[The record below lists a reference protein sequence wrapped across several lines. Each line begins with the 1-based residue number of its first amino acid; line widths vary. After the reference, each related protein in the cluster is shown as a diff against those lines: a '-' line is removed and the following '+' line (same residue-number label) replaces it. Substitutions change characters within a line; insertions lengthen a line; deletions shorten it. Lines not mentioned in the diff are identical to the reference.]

1 VSIAAASSHVSS
13 TVPDISIGH
22 AFFQMVIALAVIG
35 ACAWGGTKL
44 LARLRGGNGARTR
57 SAATNGLTVLSRQ
70 PLGKGLQIAVVRWG
84 EREVL
89 VGISG
94 TTITFLSDPR
104 VEEPQTA
111 AVDPGFS
118 PVATGADGF
127 GPGSFAAGF
136 GAPRAAGFTMPV
148 PATTTTPRHAAPSP
162 SARRPFL
169 ESLRDATS
177 RR

>member
-1 VSIAAASSHVSS
+1 MLAAAAAK
-13 TVPDISIGH
+13 TAAGMPDISIGH
-22 AFFQMVIALAVIG
+22 AFFQMIIALAVIG
-35 ACAWGGTKL
+35 GCAWGGTKM
-44 LARLRGGNGARTR
+44 LARLRGGTNARTR
-57 SAATNGLTVLSRQ
+57 PAATNGLTVLSRQ

-104 VEEPQTA
+104 SDEAPLTPTDLLADSEVADFPTYGARPSTSPFPMPMQIP
-111 AVDPGFS
+111 VQM
-118 PVATGADGF
+118 PVASPARVRTVSSAG
-127 GPGSFAAGF
+127 GS
-136 GAPRAAGFTMPV
+136 
-148 PATTTTPRHAAPSP
+148 
-162 SARRPFL
+162 RRPFL